1 MNSSVENLPVE
12 VNASVSSLKYNQ
24 TQHMLISRS
33 RDVSVSNIS
42 DMIDARNLIGRSQKR
57 VYAIVV

>member
-1 MNSSVENLPVE
+1 MNSSVENLPVD
-12 VNASVSSLKYNQ
+12 VNASVSSLKYNL
-24 TQHMLISRS
+24 TRRMLISRS
-33 RDVSVSNIS
+33 RNVSVSNIS